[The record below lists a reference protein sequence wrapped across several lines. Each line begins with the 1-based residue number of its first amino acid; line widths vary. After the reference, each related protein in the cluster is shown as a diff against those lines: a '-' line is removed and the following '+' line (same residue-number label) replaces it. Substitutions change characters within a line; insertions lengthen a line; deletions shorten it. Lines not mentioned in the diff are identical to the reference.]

1 MENEERNLQIARDIW
16 TILRNSPGIAMSWGI
31 DHATIKPVECG
42 LQFHVQGFKHTGRVV
57 IKLNEGAD
65 LYEVYLYEEDGKRK
79 ESYTDIY
86 VDQLI
91 DTIDH
96 AVEYTGTDY
105 QERVDATYPC
115 LRQVRTIVI
124 V

>member
-1 MENEERNLQIARDIW
+1 MEDEVRNQEIVNG
-16 TILRNSPGIAMSWGI
+16 ILAVLKTAPEIVMSWGL

-42 LQFHVQGFKHTGRVV
+42 LQFHVQGYKHKGNVV
-57 IKLNEGAD
+57 IKLNEGVD
-65 LYEVYLYEEDGKRK
+65 LYEVYLYEENGKLK

-91 DTIDH
+91 DTIDQT
-96 AVEYTGTDY
+96 VEYTGTDY
-105 QERVDATYPC
+105 QERVNATYPC
-115 LRQVRTIVI
+115 LRHARTIVI